1 VISAQDLLDPVGPI
15 QPGLFPKDTPQA
27 LSTRLDGYI
36 AIGMGLTTALTTTR
50 DRACYFYALYRAWDA
65 VYSMLIARP
74 SEIRQDGDS
83 TTKYS
88 DAQLRAAQAARDDAL
103 AQYNGLLTALPV
115 DVELLPSSQF
125 THNIYTF

>member
-1 VISAQDLLDPVGPI
+1 MR
-15 QPGLFPKDTPQA
+15 
-27 LSTRLDGYI
+27 ST
-36 AIGMGLTTALTTTR
+36 
-50 DRACYFYALYRAWDA
+50 AC
-65 VYSMLIARP
+65 SSP
-74 SEIRQDGDS
+74 DS